1 MTGATGAPRVV
12 PVDAH
17 DPAPEALAAAVRVLR
32 AGGLVA
38 FPTETFYGLGADAL
52 DADAVAR
59 VFRAKGRPPEKPLL
73 VLVDS
78 LAMARTIVAEI
89 PPRVED
95 LLARYWP
102 GPLTVVLRARLHV
115 PGALTA
121 ATGTV
126 GVRIPG
132 HAVARGLVHAAGV
145 PVTAPS
151 ANPHGRSSPR
161 TADEVRRGLGASV
174 DLVLDGG
181 PTPGGQPSTVV
192 DATVVPLRVL
202 RAGAVALGPA
212 ELGEP

>member
-1 MTGATGAPRVV
+1 VTGATGAPRVV

-52 DADAVAR
+52 DVDAVAR

-102 GPLTVVLRARLHV
+102 GPLTVVLRARSHV
-115 PGALTA
+115 PVTA

-132 HAVARGLVHAAGV
+132 HAVAWGLVQAAGV
-145 PVTAPS
+145 PITAPS

-181 PTPGGQPSTVV
+181 PTPGGRPSTVV